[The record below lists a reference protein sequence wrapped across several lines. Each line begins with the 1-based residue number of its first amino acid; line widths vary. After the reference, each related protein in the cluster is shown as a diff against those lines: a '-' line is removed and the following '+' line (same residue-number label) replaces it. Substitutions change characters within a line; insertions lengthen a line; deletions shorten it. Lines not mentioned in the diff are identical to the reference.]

1 MRRSAANAFFLA
13 VFALLGSTHAAAA
26 ASNAAICPVSRL
38 DWVLILVKA
47 RPDLSI

>member
-13 VFALLGSTHAAAA
+13 VFALLGSTHAAA